1 MNIPNPNPL
10 PADPAPKSKLRKC
23 ACLLLVLFLLAGSA
37 FLAIWYLGSQSP
49 HASSGHPLHSA
60 FDSSPAHSKLLGQ
73 LAKGR
78 LSVVVG
84 AREEGLLEFG
94 EHLANVLSQKGP
106 VFFENYSPEH
116 FELFQIVREAKTA
129 INQLLK
135 IELTLAADWVLLS
148 AQGDPIPTD
157 VLQKIQARNPKAK
170 VVIFTTKPQKVS
182 LSPRRSRDTR
192 SSPTPPSRPTSSAP
206 PSSRNFSS
214 PPLPPPSSPT
224 TSRPQRRPTSASAP
238 PPSTLRIS

>member
-1 MNIPNPNPL
+1 MNIPAPVPV

-23 ACLLLVLFLLAGSA
+23 ACSLLIFVLLAA
-37 FLAIWYLGSQSP
+37 TALLAIWFFGSQSP

-73 LAKGR
+73 LVKGR

-106 VFFENYSPEH
+106 VFFETYSPEH

-135 IELTLAADWVLLS
+135 IELTMAADWVLVT
-148 AQGDPIPTD
+148 AQGDPIPSE

-182 LSPRRSRDTR
+182 LSLPRSKDTR
-192 SSPTPPSRPTSSAP
+192 SSPTPPSRP
-206 PSSRNFSS
+206 
-214 PPLPPPSSPT
+214 
-224 TSRPQRRPTSASAP
+224 
-238 PPSTLRIS
+238 I